1 MAPVA
6 VTVVMLLGLAMAGF
20 AFPAAAAEG
29 DDLDVDVDSLGPYG
43 VRGAAVLIQEA
54 DGVLVAIELEGTGVV
69 GAHPAHLHLGT
80 CDGFDPLP
88 SYPLADVDAAGVSR
102 TTVPGVTIVD
112 LLAERFV
119 VNVHKSAAE
128 ISTVI
133 ACGNLKAPGQTGQS
147 GQTGVVAAP
156 DAAGGTA
163 GAGSEMVNV
172 PRAGVGSAI
181 GAGGANTAIVL
192 LLGSAAL
199 SLAGWGT
206 TQRRREQRG

>member
-1 MAPVA
+1 
-6 VTVVMLLGLAMAGF
+6 MLLGLAMAGF
-20 AFPAAAAEG
+20 ALPAAAAKG
-29 DDLDVDVDSLGPYG
+29 DSLDVDVDSLGPYG

-80 CDGFDPLP
+80 CDGFDPIP

-133 ACGNLKAPGQTGQS
+133 ACGNLKAPGQTGQ
-147 GQTGVVAAP
+147 TGVVAAP
-156 DAAGGTA
+156 AAAGGTA

-199 SLAGWGT
+199 ALAGWGV